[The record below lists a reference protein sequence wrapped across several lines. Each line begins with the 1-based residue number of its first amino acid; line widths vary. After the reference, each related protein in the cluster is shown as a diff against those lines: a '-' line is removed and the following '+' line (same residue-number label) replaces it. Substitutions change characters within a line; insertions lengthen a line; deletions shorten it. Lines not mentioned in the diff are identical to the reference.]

1 MLSVIIPAYNSGPYI
16 GRLLTS
22 IVKQKFQDLE
32 VVIADDCSTEPYDE
46 IVDSF
51 RDKLNIVRTSTK
63 YNCCP
68 GNTRQAGVDAASGD
82 YYTFADHDDAYYIG
96 VFKDVYKIIN
106 RDHPEVIFT
115 DFVEVE
121 PGTDRVLRKHSKD
134 FGWTHGK
141 FFSAEW
147 WKKHELGYK
156 KDLKSHEDIY
166 LSTRVDCALRADGIK
181 PYYLPITSYK
191 WTAHP
196 DSVSRREDRLFIE
209 THMSEYLEA
218 TGYAYL
224 EDYEKRHDIDYS
236 LYRAVSVV
244 LYAYFYHMGIAFTM
258 KGEMLPDTAV
268 YIKDYVDAVKETF
281 SMTSEDIV
289 RYSTR
294 DKGDFYWSCMD
305 NAKIATG
312 PYVPFLTLQQYLVML
327 EDEEEQ
333 T

>member
-1 MLSVIIPAYNSGPYI
+1 M
-16 GRLLTS
+16 
-22 IVKQKFQDLE
+22 
-32 VVIADDCSTEPYDE
+32 STL
-46 IVDSF
+46 F
-51 RDKLNIVRTSTK
+51 L
-63 YNCCP
+63 
-68 GNTRQAGVDAASGD
+68 
-82 YYTFADHDDAYYIG
+82 F
-96 VFKDVYKIIN
+96 
-106 RDHPEVIFT
+106 
-115 DFVEVE
+115 FVEVE
-121 PGTDRVLRKHSKD
+121 PETDRVLRKHSKD

-244 LYAYFYHMGIAFTM
+244 LCAYFYHMGIAFTM